1 MCLEDSRYDASD
13 GGETIAYPDSQASDA
28 DGAEPPAEPGEG
40 TGKDPEVSQSYGIVT
55 CT

>member
-1 MCLEDSRYDASD
+1 MCLEDGRYDASD
-13 GGETIAYPDSQASDA
+13 GGETIAYTDSQASDA
-28 DGAEPPAEPGEG
+28 DGAEPGEG

>member
-1 MCLEDSRYDASD
+1 MCLENGRDDASD
-13 GGETIAYPDSQASDA
+13 GGDTIAYSGSQASDA
-28 DGAEPPAEPGEG
+28 GGEEPGEG